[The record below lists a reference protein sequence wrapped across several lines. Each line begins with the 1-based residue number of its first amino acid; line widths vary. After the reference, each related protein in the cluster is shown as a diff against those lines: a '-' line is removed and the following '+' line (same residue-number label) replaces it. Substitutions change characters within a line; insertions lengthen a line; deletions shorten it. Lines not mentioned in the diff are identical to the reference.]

1 MRPLFWIVGVPLLLI
16 GAFFAV
22 ANRELVAV
30 DLWPAA
36 GKVTMPL
43 FAALVGALY
52 LGFLLGAVVAW
63 WAGRHLRSRARETR
77 RRLVALERE
86 NQQLQERADRI
97 AAESARNL
105 ATPTR
110 PATPALQKS

>member
-22 ANRELVAV
+22 ANRELVAI
-30 DLWPAA
+30 DLWPAT

-52 LGFLLGAVVAW
+52 LGFLLGAIVAW
-63 WAGRHLRSRARETR
+63 WAGRHGRGRARETR
-77 RRLVALERE
+77 RRLGDLQRE
-86 NQQLQERADRI
+86 NQQLHERADRL
-97 AAESARNL
+97 AAEAAR
-105 ATPTR
+105 AAQAAAR
-110 PATPALQKS
+110 APAPALPQA